1 MYDPNV
7 KLKLENLPAS
17 LRGDR
22 EALRL
27 CLEAMDR
34 AMPLREVILF
44 GSHARGDSRT
54 DSDVDLCLVA
64 DGAGRQLQAAKQYRE
79 AIWDVW
85 PRPSFTL
92 VPITPQRLA
101 EKQKIDDPFFETV
114 LSEGVA
120 LASAD

>member
-1 MYDPNV
+1 MNM
-7 KLKLENLPAS
+7 KLRLENLPES
-17 LRGDR
+17 LSGDR
-22 EALRL
+22 EALRQ

-34 AMPLREVILF
+34 ALPLREVILF
-44 GSHARGDSRT
+44 GSHARGDSRIG
-54 DSDVDLCLVA
+54 SDVDLCLVA
-64 DGAGRQLQAAKQYRE
+64 DGADRQLQAAKQYRE